1 MSSPSSA
8 VAAKMVSTAQEA
20 TTDDTVCI
28 VITALLLYDVI
39 LTSGKEYRYIWRSS
53 KSWFSR
59 GLYVWN
65 RYMYLLATIL
75 DVGTIPSMSDAI
87 LVPKRSSNV
96 LSDIL
101 NLIGPAMFTT
111 LRIYAL
117 SRQNKVLVGVVL
129 VLSMAPFVINAS
141 TAYQN
146 PPINLPAP
154 LGCTLID
161 TASRSLII
169 GWESESSFDFTQQY
183 GRLVIA
189 SRASLI
195 LVDSLAAAVTWAQT
209 RAAIQMRTGTMK
221 RPSLEQVMWKNGTVY
236 FCTLVSLNVVD
247 MVLVILSIA
256 IAPGDISSYVV
267 AFVDPI
273 SSILNSRFLLALH
286 ETSVQLQGAADASLS
301 SLSLRTG
308 RCDHPRAG
316 SPELP
321 AFLGVIGG
329 SIHSSHDDDDGG
341 GGGGDLGSLGF
352 APPLRQDGEHQTEHE
367 GESVESS
374 RGEYPPV

>member
-1 MSSPSSA
+1 MSSLSSA

-20 TTDDTVCI
+20 TIDDTVCI
-28 VITALLLYDVI
+28 VITVLLLYDVI

-129 VLSMAPFVINAS
+129 VLSMAPFVINA
-141 TAYQN
+141 
-146 PPINLPAP
+146 
-154 LGCTLID
+154 
-161 TASRSLII
+161 
-169 GWESESSFDFTQQY
+169 QY

-267 AFVDPI
+267 AFVDPSSLTTDLLHSI

-308 RCDHPRAG
+308 SCDDPRAG
-316 SPELP
+316 LPELP
-321 AFLGVIGG
+321 GFLGVIGG
-329 SIHSSHDDDDGG
+329 SIRSFHDDNDDD
-341 GGGGDLGSLGF
+341 GDLGSLGF
-352 APPLRQDGEHQTEHE
+352 APPLRQGGEHQTEHE
-367 GESVESS
+367 GDSVESS
-374 RGEYPPV
+374 REEGYPV